1 MTTGMPEMQPSVL
14 IIDDDPLHLK
24 IYTWILEREGY
35 DCRTALVGETSVDL
49 PQDASIQLVLL
60 DYRLS
65 SRLRAT
71 EVAQRAKEAY
81 PDVPIV
87 VLSEMPWMPDDMN
100 QHAIAFIN
108 KGNAKRL
115 IETVAAILDR
125 QSASSPA

>member
-35 DCRTALVGETSVDL
+35 HCRTALVGETSVDL

>member
-1 MTTGMPEMQPSVL
+1 
-14 IIDDDPLHLK
+14 DPLHLK